1 MLFDFIATLLLYAAY
16 IAAAAG
22 IANGIEWAYKKISR
36 ARNAATKKYTN
47 YSVMQN
53 TGFVKGNFK
62 NV

>member
-22 IANGIEWAYKKISR
+22 IANGIGWAYKKISR
-36 ARNAATKKYTN
+36 ARNAAANKKIIN

-53 TGFVKGNFK
+53 TGFVKGKF
-62 NV
+62 